1 MQFDYTALNK
11 SYYKEFILTLKRQNL
26 RQNSLE
32 RPDLCNFTADELR
45 TNKKSVKI
53 VEAKNTKENGLP
65 GLLDIKDGLTKMI
78 LFTNL
83 SEAKIGDNVYNIIPI
98 LKLTSRSKRKL
109 TPSEKNLLDVLRK
122 EAKLN
127 HFQIDF

>member
-83 SEAKIGDNVYNIIPI
+83 SEASVGKKIYKIVPV
-98 LKLTSRSKRKL
+98 LKLTSKSKKKL
-109 TPSEKNLLDVLRK
+109 SKAEKSTLDMLRK
-122 EAKLN
+122 EANLN
-127 HFQIDF
+127 HFRIDF